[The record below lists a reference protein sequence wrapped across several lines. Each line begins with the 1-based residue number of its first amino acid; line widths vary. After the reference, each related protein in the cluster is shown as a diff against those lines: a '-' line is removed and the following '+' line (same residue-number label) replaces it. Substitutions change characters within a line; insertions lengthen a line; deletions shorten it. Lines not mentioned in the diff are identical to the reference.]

1 MVKRKRTHMALRQ
14 HVGII
19 GRSAITGSVPDGLQS
34 NTRNDPR
41 VATEFTAP
49 VAKSRVRLAT

>member
-1 MVKRKRTHMALRQ
+1 MVNRKRTHMALRR

-19 GRSAITGSVPDGLQS
+19 GRSAITGSVPDSVQS
-34 NTRNDPR
+34 STRNDAR
-41 VATEFTAP
+41 VTTELTAP